1 MDKEPI
7 KSPIQPKDISESKV
21 QESIEN
27 LSEKGGSNDA
37 SLFLSAFLKA
47 LKGEKGEKGEKGDTG
62 ENGKDYKLTDL
73 DKKAIANTVYSLVQD
88 RLDEDTD
95 EVVSDALI
103 VIDKKLPEKI
113 RLALEEQKPLIKEVV
128 SGYLNTLK
136 EENIKNKQKLEDKIE
151 SVSKSLESKV
161 EQSLDKFWSQKKKEV
176 AKMYKPEV
184 AEKIVERIKGKIS
197 WHDIAQR
204 PNIISGLAHL
214 VDVDTTGATSSTK
227 VLKPKFSESGTL
239 IGFEFGNQSG
249 GGSSVETPVGVVDGS
264 NTSFTVSNEPAWI
277 IVDGITYFD
286 GAGYTYGAGT
296 LTIDTPPVSFI
307 RSIY

>member
-1 MDKEPI
+1 MENKPI
-7 KSPIQPKDISESKV
+7 KSPIQKEQIDNSLGDIMKKSGMSSADVFV
-21 QESIEN
+21 QAI
-27 LSEKGGSNDA
+27 LQ
-37 SLFLSAFLKA
+37 A
-47 LKGEKGEKGEKGDTG
+47 LRGQQGEKGERGEDGKD
-62 ENGKDYKLTDL
+62 GKDYKLTEL

-103 VIDKKLPEKI
+103 VIEKKLPEKI
-113 RLALEEQKPLIKEVV
+113 RMAVEAQKPVIVDVV
-128 SGYLNTLK
+128 SEYLNTLK

-161 EQSLDKFWSQKKKEV
+161 EQSLDKFWKEKKREV
-176 AKMYKPEV
+176 AKIYKPEV
-184 AEKIVERIKGKIS
+184 AEKIIDRIKGKIS

-214 VDVDTTGATSSTK
+214 VDVSIEVEPSNNQVLKWSST
-227 VLKPKFSESGTL
+227 LKRWIPGTVSG
-239 IGFEFGNQSG
+239 G
-249 GGSSVETPVGVVDGS
+249 GGSSVETPSGTVNGS
-264 NTSFTVSNEPAWI
+264 NTSFTVSNEPAFI